1 MQTNVGFSAV
11 LVDRNNSRLFQNCLM
26 QLLVL
31 KTEKLSLLLAVL
43 PSLLL
48 VDRGVEISGDLISA
62 LPDEFKLSLLDA
74 V

>member
-1 MQTNVGFSAV
+1 
-11 LVDRNNSRLFQNCLM
+11 M

>member
-1 MQTNVGFSAV
+1 MQTNVGLSAM
-11 LVDRNNSRLFQNCLM
+11 LVDRNNSQLFQNCLM

-31 KTEKLSLLLAVL
+31 KTEKLSLLLTVL

-48 VDRGVEISGDLISA
+48 VDRGVEISDDLISA
-62 LPDEFKLSLLDA
+62 LADEFKLSLLDA